1 MICIAISDKDYEKCL
16 DVLSKT
22 DMAEIRLDLT
32 LFNDEQIKQIFSLK
46 KKLIATYRPNGKSN
60 EERMSILKTAIEAG
74 ASYVDIEYEAP
85 DAFRDELVKFAHQN
99 NCDVIVS
106 YHNFDFTP
114 DCEDLEKI
122 MWDCFRK
129 GADVAKVVTMVKKNV
144 DNSKLFSLYKNPG
157 RLVAFGMG
165 NLGKITRIVA
175 PFLGAEFTFASMEE
189 GLETA
194 PGQIVHT
201 SLRSLIRQIENA

>member
-1 MICIAISDKDYEKCL
+1 MICVAISDKDFNNCL
-16 DVLSKT
+16 DVLSKV

-32 LFNDEQIKQIFSLK
+32 HFDTDQIRNVFSLQ
-46 KKLIATYRPNGKSN
+46 KKLIATHRPNGKSD
-60 EERMSILKTAIEAG
+60 EERASILKTAVNSG
-74 ASYVDIEYEAP
+74 AKYVDIEYEAP
-85 DAFRDELVKFAHQN
+85 DDYRNDIIKFAHKN
-99 NCDVIVS
+99 NCDVIIS
-106 YHNFDFTP
+106 YHNYEFTP
-114 DCEDLEKI
+114 DCEELDEI
-122 MWDCFRK
+122 VRNCFKK
-129 GADVAKVVTMVKKNV
+129 GADVAKVATTIKKNV
-144 DNSKLFSLYKNPG
+144 DNSKIFSLYKNPG

-201 SLRSLIRQIENA
+201 SLRSLIKQIENA